1 MQWAYLSTDD
11 GETSKKHYKDEEQTH
26 NSYTP
31 QFAGPLRIPPESFQI
46 RVRKETSTRDT
57 VNSRSIENWNSSVPV
72 QQTDYIQKIEENE
85 SKKSKENC
93 LNTVYMDMA
102 PLSSRTDKRDFRQ
115 SQPYVPTGPNLAENP
130 FFDRYDP
137 TRDPRNMLREVR
149 SAVYELKESD
159 RGIQESEK
167 IRERIFAER
176 HTPEGETPI
185 KLTEW
190 FDLLRPKIDN
200 PEVVYRNQSQ
210 IWKLGSNKE

>member
-1 MQWAYLSTDD
+1 M
-11 GETSKKHYKDEEQTH
+11 
-26 NSYTP
+26 
-31 QFAGPLRIPPESFQI
+31 
-46 RVRKETSTRDT
+46 
-57 VNSRSIENWNSSVPV
+57 PV
-72 QQTDYIQKIEENE
+72 QQTEYVRQAQFTE
-85 SKKSKENC
+85 SESGN
-93 LNTVYMDMA
+93 LTPVYMDMA

-149 SAVYELKESD
+149 SAVYENKEAD
-159 RGIQESEK
+159 RGIQESER
-167 IRERIFAER
+167 IRERVFADR
-176 HTPEGETPI
+176 NVPEGETPI

-210 IWKLGSNKE
+210 VWKLGSKYNGEPKST

>member
-1 MQWAYLSTDD
+1 MQWAYLSTGNGD
-11 GETSKKHYKDEEQTH
+11 GEKKHFKDEEQTH

-31 QFAGPLRIPPESFQI
+31 QFAGPLRIPPESFQV
-46 RVRKETSTRDT
+46 RVRKEASTRDT
-57 VNSRSIENWNSSVPV
+57 VNSRSIETWSASMPI
-72 QQTDYIQKIEENE
+72 QQTEYLRQAQFTE
-85 SKKSKENC
+85 SERGNLSP
-93 LNTVYMDMA
+93 VYMDMA

-115 SQPYVPTGPNLAENP
+115 SQPYVVDAPSLAMNP

-200 PEVVYRNQSQ
+200 PEVVYRNQSK